1 MINDVRLGSKYRAF
15 QHRWMVTEGEMKCQT
30 AIKSKK
36 KRSMG
41 LAHQVPE
48 MTENSKSRVL
58 AEWPGHLTELGSMQ
72 EGVTL
77 CQSLIK

>member
-1 MINDVRLGSKYRAF
+1 
-15 QHRWMVTEGEMKCQT
+15 MKCQT

-36 KRSMG
+36 KRSVG

-48 MTENSKSRVL
+48 MTKNTKSRVL
-58 AEWPGHLTELGSMQ
+58 AEWPGHLTEISMQ

>member
-1 MINDVRLGSKYRAF
+1 
-15 QHRWMVTEGEMKCQT
+15 MKCQI

-36 KRSMG
+36 ERSVG

-48 MTENSKSRVL
+48 MTENTKSRVL
-58 AEWPGHLTELGSMQ
+58 AEWPGHLTEMGSMQ

-77 CQSLIK
+77 YRSLIR